1 MRTNSIKDK
10 FAYWLLVDKIPVT
23 KLIILSN
30 FLTLVLGSLC
40 HSARAPMANAFVFLT
55 PTVLKAPWT
64 VVTYPLA
71 SMCCMSICFFFGLFW
86 MWIAGGCLERSWGSR
101 RFAFFFFAMS
111 AVSALGIYIGALITG
126 AATALT
132 GLTLPLS
139 GLTIAFALQNPEDT
153 VLFGFIIPMKLKYL
167 ALLDVIIVLI
177 GYGVTHPLLGVS
189 ALLGCAFSYWFVTSR
204 NRYRIT
210 TGKCEVVYL
219 HKKNP
224 RAPRL
229 GTLGWYKEYRERKR
243 LKDFFDKSG
252 FKD

>member
-10 FAYWLLVDKIPVT
+10 FVYWLLVDKIPVT
-23 KLIILSN
+23 KLIILLN

-40 HSARAPMANAFVFLT
+40 HATRGPLVDAFVFGT
-55 PTVLKAPWT
+55 PIALKTPWT
-64 VVTYPLA
+64 AVTYPLA

-111 AVSALGIYIGALITG
+111 VVSALGIYLGASMTG
-126 AATALT
+126 AAVVLT

-139 GLTIAFALQNPEDT
+139 GLTIAFALQNPDDT

-167 ALLDVIIVLI
+167 AVLDVIIVLV
-177 GYGVTHPLLGVS
+177 GYGVTNPILGVS
-189 ALLGCAFSYWFVTSR
+189 ALLGCAFSYWFITCKRTASR
-204 NRYRIT
+204 
-210 TGKCEVVYL
+210 KCEVVYL

-224 RAPRL
+224 RVPHL
-229 GTLGWYKEYRERKR
+229 GPLGWYKEYREKKR
-243 LKDFFDKSG
+243 LKKFFNKSG